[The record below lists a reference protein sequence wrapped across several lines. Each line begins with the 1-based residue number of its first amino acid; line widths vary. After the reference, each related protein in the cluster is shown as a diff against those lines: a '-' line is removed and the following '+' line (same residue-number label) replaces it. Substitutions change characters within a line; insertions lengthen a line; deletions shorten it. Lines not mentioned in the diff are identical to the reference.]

1 MFFKT
6 FIIQSQT
13 TESLPPPAPRD
24 LLLRSRL
31 VRLLLGSLWLP
42 VNNLAT
48 GLKPL
53 LKLNAVVYITINI
66 FSLYNKE
73 LLLKHGYEYIK
84 IESSF

>member
-6 FIIQSQT
+6 FIKQSQT

-31 VRLLLGSLWLP
+31 VRLLLGSHWLL
-42 VNNLAT
+42 VKNLAT

>member
-13 TESLPPPAPRD
+13 TESLPPPARRD

-31 VRLLLGSLWLP
+31 VRLLLGSHLP
-42 VNNLAT
+42 VKSLAT

-66 FSLYNKE
+66 SRLYNKE
-73 LLLKHGYEYIK
+73 LLLNLVMNI
-84 IESSF
+84 

>member
-31 VRLLLGSLWLP
+31 VRLLLGSHLP
-42 VNNLAT
+42 VRKKPGYRPEASTKIKCCCLNNN
-48 GLKPL
+48 K
-53 LKLNAVVYITINI
+53 YIQVIQ
-66 FSLYNKE
+66 
-73 LLLKHGYEYIK
+73 
-84 IESSF
+84 

>member
-6 FIIQSQT
+6 FIKQSQT

-24 LLLRSRL
+24 LLLRSRF
-31 VRLLLGSLWLP
+31 VRLLPGSHWLL
-42 VNNLAT
+42 VKNLAT

-66 FSLYNKE
+66 FRLYNKE
-73 LLLKHGYEYIK
+73 LLLKLVMNI
-84 IESSF
+84 

>member
-6 FIIQSQT
+6 FTIRSQT
-13 TESLPPPAPRD
+13 TESLPPSATRD

-31 VRLLLGSLWLP
+31 VRFLLGSHLP
-42 VNNLAT
+42 VKNLAT

-66 FSLYNKE
+66 FKLYDKE
-73 LLLKHGYEYIK
+73 LLLKLVMNI
-84 IESSF
+84 

>member
-6 FIIQSQT
+6 FIIQSQR

-24 LLLRSRL
+24 LFLWSRL
-31 VRLLLGSLWLP
+31 VRLLLGSHWLP
-42 VNNLAT
+42 VKNLAT

-73 LLLKHGYEYIK
+73 LLLKLVMNI
-84 IESSF
+84 